1 MANMTFSFVV
11 PLAGGPETGLT
22 TLVGTA
28 GGAPTNINVD
38 DGQHDNQFSV
48 GDAVTTT
55 AGQTGT
61 YVGSFGNGIVVQGDL
76 GLPTSFVLLTNDST
90 LAASTP
96 VVPETNHPFVVCF
109 LAGTLIATDRDEVS
123 IERLKIGDMVR
134 TVSGVFRPVQWI
146 GVG

>member
-11 PLAGGPETGLT
+11 PLAGGPETELT

-90 LAASTP
+90 LGRLDP
-96 VVPETNHPFVVCF
+96 VVPETT
-109 LAGTLIATDRDEVS
+109 TLRRLLSRRHFDSNRSRRSLDRTPQD
-123 IERLKIGDMVR
+123 RGH
-134 TVSGVFRPVQWI
+134 GAHC
-146 GVG
+146 